1 MVRALSQ
8 KVRSIAV
15 IITLIKIA
23 GISFYFG
30 YINAINENNSNVLS
44 SVNIGESGGDGS
56 SGCSTT
62 ITPKLQQ
69 RIDARIKQHH
79 KPQPGNTKNNGGK
92 LFPDTTR
99 EFVEGIL
106 SVSNKEFLHN
116 PNYDFGVP
124 FKSASEHSDALIL
137 YNTKRSIPTSDKILH
152 DAAIHGEK
160 DTGHIAQTSMSTAL
174 ENCDAMNV
182 IFLPYGYTQTRPSMN
197 DCYTIM
203 GNLESYH
210 INRYFRMPDF
220 ETTNKHERE
229 LKPSHP
235 LRHFGRVTLPKGIAE
250 FDLPEVWRNY
260 KRGEKG
266 FVLEH
271 FDALRTFVENV
282 DTVQSELKELI
293 TKRNAVRGNTV
304 VVMTVNVGQ
313 SELLANFVCAARS
326 RGLDISNVVVFP
338 TDIESKTLAEGL
350 GVTTYF
356 DEKNLGALPK
366 GEARMY
372 GDKIF
377 ASMMYAKI
385 LCVVYVSMLGYDV
398 LFQDVD
404 MVWFK
409 DPLEYFHDP
418 SNTSIQN
425 FDILFQH
432 DGSGQMR
439 YSKSRNSC
447 AFIHNCLHLYSHLHA
462 HGYFH
467 YRMSKIPCLPIP
479 GFTMSG
485 QTRRLST
492 CLHHFYTTV
501 PLFVSQNR
509 INRFWYN
516 SFWSI
521 LVCLERRLRCLTSL
535 KRTCS
540 QVDII
545 TIHIG
550 ILSETL

>member
-1 MVRALSQ
+1 VLKPPRGTFTALLRRRRRYSCVADNRVYVVANISIRSLDTYWSLIMAALSQ

-30 YINAINENNSNVLS
+30 YINAINENNNNVLS
-44 SVNIGESGGDGS
+44 SVNIVERGGDGD

-62 ITPKLQQ
+62 ITPALQQ
-69 RIDARIKQHH
+69 RIDARIKDHH
-79 KPQPGNTKNNGGK
+79 KPQQGNTNNNGGK
-92 LFPDTTR
+92 LFPDTTKQ
-99 EFVEGIL
+99 FVEGIL

-124 FKSASEHSDALIL
+124 FKSASEHADALIL
-137 YNTKRSIPTSDKILH
+137 YNTKRSIPTSDKLLTH
-152 DAAIHGEK
+152 AAIHGEK
-160 DTGHIAQTSMSTAL
+160 DTGHIAKTSMSTAL

-235 LRHFGRVTLPKGIAE
+235 LRHFGRVTLPKGVAE
-250 FDLPEVWRNY
+250 FDVPEVWRNY
-260 KRGEKG
+260 RRGEKG

-293 TKRNAVRGNTV
+293 TKRNAVRDNTV

-366 GEARMY
+366 GEARQY

-439 YSKSRNSC
+439 YSK
-447 AFIHNCLHLYSHLHA
+447 
-462 HGYFH
+462 
-467 YRMSKIPCLPIP
+467 
-479 GFTMSG
+479 
-485 QTRRLST
+485 
-492 CLHHFYTTV
+492 
-501 PLFVSQNR
+501 
-509 INRFWYN
+509 
-516 SFWSI
+516 
-521 LVCLERRLRCLTSL
+521 
-535 KRTCS
+535 
-540 QVDII
+540 
-545 TIHIG
+545 
-550 ILSETL
+550 